1 MNILIT
7 GNLSSLAVPLAKEL
21 ARNKH
26 KVVLAS
32 SVARE
37 IDTFENNNL
46 VFHLID
52 PAASVFRE
60 AFDSYKFD
68 VIVFLSTRE
77 EQFIEDNDA
86 YVGQQLDGL
95 RNSLELGRKGEIK
108 WFLFVS
114 STEVYGHATDVSELA
129 IPEPDSVNG
138 HTLLVGEKYCKNYHS
153 NYGLP
158 VTILRLTNLYGS
170 EERTGL
176 LYELINE
183 GKLRNEIVIPS
194 SPEKLCSLLHIDDVI
209 DFIKRAVDEVYFP
222 DALVINLSSS
232 KPFKFLSLAETLK
245 KYFPVVTFDY
255 DNVKVIFT
263 RPVEVLNARKLYDW
277 YDTHNALTE
286 IEEYIEAS
294 SVVPLKELTSIQKI
308 IKWAS
313 NNPEILKWSELLGG
327 AVLVVYLSQLT
338 GTLIQ
343 FQYIDF
349 RLVYVV
355 ILGSLYGLQFGLI
368 AASIMSLYV
377 LYTWLN
383 LGVDWKLLV
392 YNVGNWFPFV
402 LYLAVG
408 LITGYNHD
416 KTENIIVYE
425 KKQYDLLMEKYS
437 FLYEVF
443 NEIREIKDQLRERLI
458 GYRDSFGKIFTIT
471 KELDELQEHAVYFRA
486 LSILEELMDNKN
498 IAIYSLDNNLT
509 YARLEVH
516 SANLGKK
523 ISKSLKLSDLPKV
536 LDFIESGKIFQNTE
550 LLENYPAYIAPVLN
564 NSYPF
569 NVPVAIIVIWSANFD
584 QYSIYYYN
592 LFKVICGMIEA
603 SLVRATFFMDANYEK
618 TYLPSTRM
626 LNHDAFLDVLKIRV
640 EMKKNKV
647 SDFQLI
653 LLENKDIDTAKLYA
667 KISDGIR
674 AADIVGVLRNGACY
688 ILLSQSDK
696 QSSLEVLERIQR
708 LGIAGRLIDVDE
720 IQIA

>member
-7 GNLSSLAVPLAKEL
+7 GNLSSLAMPLAKEL

-32 SVARE
+32 SKVKGVTTSGE
-37 IDTFENNNL
+37 DNI

-52 PAASVFRE
+52 PAEAVFRE

-68 VIVFLSTRE
+68 VIVFLPTRE
-77 EQFIEDNDA
+77 EQFIEDRDS

-95 RNSLELGRKGEIK
+95 RNSLELGRKGDIK

-114 STEVYGHATDVSELA
+114 STEVYGYATDVSETA
-129 IPEPDSVNG
+129 TPEPDSVNG
-138 HTLLVGEKYCKNYHS
+138 HTLLVGEKYCKSYHN

-158 VTILRLTNLYGS
+158 VTILRITNLYGP

-183 GKLRNEIVIPS
+183 GKLRNEIIIPS
-194 SPEKLCSLLHIDDVI
+194 SPEAFCSLLHIDDVI
-209 DFIKRAVDEVYFP
+209 DFIKRAVDEVYYP
-222 DALVINLSSS
+222 EALTVNLSSS
-232 KPFKFLSLAETLK
+232 NSVKFTSLADVLK
-245 KYFPVVTFDY
+245 KYFPVVTFSEDS
-255 DNVKVIFT
+255 VKTIYT
-263 RPVEVLNARKLYDW
+263 RPVDVLNARKLYDW
-277 YDTHNALTE
+277 YDTHNILAE
-286 IEEYIEAS
+286 IGEYIESISAEH
-294 SVVPLKELTSIQKI
+294 VRELNLFQKI
-308 IKWAS
+308 INWTS
-313 NNPEILKWSELLGG
+313 NHQTLLKWSELIGG
-327 AVLVVYLSQLT
+327 AAIVIYLSQLT

-416 KTENIIVYE
+416 KTENAIVYE

-516 SANLGKK
+516 SVNLGKK
-523 ISKSLKLSDLPKV
+523 ISKSLKLSDFPRV
-536 LDFIESGKIFQNTE
+536 LEVIESGKIFQNSE

-569 NVPVAIIVIWSANFD
+569 NVPVAIIVIWSANFE

-626 LNHDAFLDVLKIRV
+626 LNHDAFLDTLKIRI

-647 SDFQLI
+647 SDFQLV
-653 LLENKDIDTAKLYA
+653 LLETNGLDIAKLYA
-667 KISDGIR
+667 KVSDGIR
-674 AADIVGVLRNGACY
+674 AADIVGVLRNGNCY

-696 QSSLEVLERIQR
+696 QSSLDVLDRIQH
-708 LGIAGRLIDVDE
+708 LGITGRLIDADE
-720 IQIA
+720 IQVT